1 MSEEKVNDNE
11 YVKEDVWKDY
21 QAGESVEGI
30 LVDIL
35 ENMGEYG
42 NTIYKIR
49 TRDAFMA
56 VWGSK
61 DLDEKMQK
69 QKVSIGMR
77 IEIIFNGLLRTSNGF
92 DMKDFTVVV
101 ID

>member
-1 MSEEKVNDNE
+1 MSEEKANDNE
-11 YVKEDVWKDY
+11 YVKEEVWKDY
-21 QAGESVEGI
+21 QAGESIEGI

-69 QKVSIGMR
+69 QKVGIGMR
-77 IEIIFNGLLRTSNGF
+77 IEIIYNGLLRTSNGF

>member
-1 MSEEKVNDNE
+1 
-11 YVKEDVWKDY
+11 
-21 QAGESVEGI
+21 
-30 LVDIL
+30 
-35 ENMGEYG
+35 
-42 NTIYKIR
+42 
-49 TRDAFMA
+49 
-56 VWGSK
+56 
-61 DLDEKMQK
+61 MQK

>member
-11 YVKEDVWKDY
+11 YVKEEVWKDY

-49 TRDAFMA
+49 TRDAFIA

-61 DLDEKMQK
+61 DLDDKMQK

-77 IEIIFNGLLRTSNGF
+77 IEIIFNGFLRTSNGF

>member
-1 MSEEKVNDNE
+1 MSEENVNDNE
-11 YVKEDVWKDY
+11 YVKEEVWKDY

-69 QKVSIGMR
+69 QKVGIGMR
-77 IEIIFNGLLRTSNGF
+77 IEIIFNGFLRTSNGF